1 MICSRPPM
9 ANTVSSTSACCD
21 RSPLVALYIFSPL
34 VTIIIMIIIF
44 SPLVSR
50 PAFLQS
56 DFITKQPTNQL
67 TEPTCH
73 PGPRR
78 SWLASWPTWAPA
90 VYLDSRAEARIVIVA
105 SPSTPLNELEQP
117 SVGRSPSASSLLFPR
132 RADSLAWIL
141 GGGARV

>member
-34 VTIIIMIIIF
+34 VTIIKMIIIF

-56 DFITKQPTNQL
+56 DLTNQPSQRTNL
-67 TEPTCH
+67 

-78 SWLASWPTWAPA
+78 SWLASLPTWAPA
-90 VYLDSRAEARIVIVA
+90 VYLDSRGEARILIAA

-141 GGGARV
+141 GDGARV

>member
-34 VTIIIMIIIF
+34 VTIIEMIIIF

-56 DFITKQPTNQL
+56 DLTNQPSHRTNL
-67 TEPTCH
+67 

-78 SWLASWPTWAPA
+78 SWLASLPTWAPA
-90 VYLDSRAEARIVIVA
+90 VYLDSRGEARIVIVA
-105 SPSTPLNELEQP
+105 SPSTTPLKELEQP
-117 SVGRSPSASSLLFPR
+117 SVGLSHSASSLLFPH
-132 RADSLAWIL
+132 RADSPAWIL

>member
-1 MICSRPPM
+1 MICCRPPM

-21 RSPLVALYIFSPL
+21 RSPLVALYIFPPL
-34 VTIIIMIIIF
+34 VTIIIIIMIIIF

-56 DFITKQPTNQL
+56 DLTNQPSQRTNL
-67 TEPTCH
+67 

-78 SWLASWPTWAPA
+78 SWLASLPTWAPA
-90 VYLDSRAEARIVIVA
+90 VYLDSRGEARILIAA

-132 RADSLAWIL
+132 RADSPAWIL

>member
-9 ANTVSSTSACCD
+9 ANTVSSTSACYD
-21 RSPLVALYIFSPL
+21 RSPLVALNIFSHL
-34 VTIIIMIIIF
+34 VTIIKMIIIF

-56 DFITKQPTNQL
+56 DLTNQPSQRTNL
-67 TEPTCH
+67 

-78 SWLASWPTWAPA
+78 SWLASLPTWAPA
-90 VYLDSRAEARIVIVA
+90 VSLDSRGEARIVIAA

-117 SVGRSPSASSLLFPR
+117 SVDLSPSASSLLFPR
-132 RADSLAWIL
+132 RADSPAWIL